1 MSAKV
6 LTLLAVLLQMNI
18 FFTNPLFAAETS
30 SACIQSSDTLSEEEY
45 NEIHEQGD

>member
-6 LTLLAVLLQMNI
+6 LAILAVLLQMSI
-18 FFTNPLFAAETS
+18 IIASPSHAVETS
-30 SACIQSSDTLSEEEY
+30 TACIQSSDTLSEDEY

>member
-6 LTLLAVLLQMNI
+6 LTLLAVLLQMSVI
-18 FFTNPLFAAETS
+18 FSSPSYAGETS
-30 SACIQSSDTLSEEEY
+30 TACIQSSDTLSEEEY